1 MGVNIMKITYF
12 SFNCGALCTA
22 KVPKDFEK
30 ELKEKWKK
38 YKYKGEAGIN
48 TFKDFVEAMY
58 SFNL

>member
-1 MGVNIMKITYF
+1 MKITYF

-22 KVPKDFEK
+22 RVPKDFEK

-38 YKYKGEAGIN
+38 FKYKGQAGIH
-48 TFKDFVEAMY
+48 TFKDFVVAMY